1 VIGRR
6 SCEVV
11 DELGF
16 VSFERAGGELL
27 FNLLPRRRAP
37 PGGKMNITHRSG
49 VDHFFSAI
57 LISF

>member
-49 VDHFFSAI
+49 VHFFSAI